1 MTSLKGTLN
10 KVVKASFHTQALS
23 PNVYAPNNR
32 YVKYIKQKL
41 IKGIDESK
49 ITVGNFN
56 NSLSN

>member
-1 MTSLKGTLN
+1 MTSLKGTVD
-10 KVVKASFHTQALS
+10 KIVKGSFHTQDLS

-41 IKGIDESK
+41 IKGIGVST

-56 NSLSN
+56 NPLSN